1 MTCYALFWFM
11 GTSKNSFL
19 LQPAAIAASDVG
31 LEKSSSKVFSTPLPA
46 IFRVRLG
53 RDDFARFRLKSN
65 F

>member
-1 MTCYALFWFM
+1 
-11 GTSKNSFL
+11 
-19 LQPAAIAASDVG
+19 
-31 LEKSSSKVFSTPLPA
+31 VFSTPLPA

>member
-1 MTCYALFWFM
+1 M